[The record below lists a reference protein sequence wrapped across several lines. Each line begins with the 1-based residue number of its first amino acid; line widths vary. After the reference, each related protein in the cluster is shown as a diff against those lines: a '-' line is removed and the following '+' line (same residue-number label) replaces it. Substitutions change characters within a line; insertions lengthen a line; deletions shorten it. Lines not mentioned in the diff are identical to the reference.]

1 MESNIIKILIIEDS
15 DVIATGIK
23 TILDNEGFKAYTS
36 NSIKETKEIL
46 NSNKFDLILLDI
58 LLPDGNGIDFYC
70 TIKKVYGNIPII
82 FLTAKSSEDDVVK
95 GLELGADDYIIKP
108 FRMREL
114 ISRIKNI
121 LRRNDTSNIK
131 IGPIYFDK
139 ENNTVY
145 KRNEPIELT
154 ALEYKLL
161 CILME
166 NLGKVIT
173 REYLLGRIWDVS
185 SNFVNDNTLT
195 VYMKRIR
202 DKIEDD
208 PNNPKIIKT
217 IRGIGYKV
225 ESNEIQE

>member
-1 MESNIIKILIIEDS
+1 MNLNLI
-15 DVIATGIK
+15 
-23 TILDNEGFKAYTS
+23 
-36 NSIKETKEIL
+36 
-46 NSNKFDLILLDI
+46 DLILLDI

-70 TIKKVYGNIPII
+70 DIKRVYGNIPII
-82 FLTAKSSEDDVVK
+82 FLTAKSSENDVVR
-95 GLELGADDYIIKP
+95 GLELGAEDYIVKP

-114 ISRIKNI
+114 ISRIKNT
-121 LRRNDTSNIK
+121 LRRKNMSKIK
-131 IGPIYFDK
+131 IGSIYFDK
-139 ENNTVY
+139 ENNTIY
-145 KRNEPIELT
+145 KKNEAIELT
-154 ALEYKLL
+154 ALEYRLL

-166 NLGKVIT
+166 NIGKVIS
-173 REYLLGRIWDVS
+173 REYLLGRIWDIS

-225 ESNEIQE
+225 ENNEIRD